1 MTENSKNII
10 SIKNL
15 SFSYNDKE
23 VLSNITLDIPKG
35 VILGLV
41 GPNGGGKTTLLK
53 IMLGLLKGYS
63 GQITVNCQLGN
74 ADHKAHHHKC
84 AGYVPQNI
92 GVNRRF
98 PATVHDVVEMG
109 LYGFHGFR
117 GASREEKQYIDWLL
131 GEVGVRELKDRSIN
145 QISGGQFQ
153 RTFIAR
159 ALVTKP
165 SLLFLD
171 EPLVGVDQSG
181 IMKFVE
187 LILDLKEKL
196 NLTVIFVSHDL
207 DSVKICSDRIA
218 CLNRT
223 IHCHENPEHLTVE
236 QLQQSYACGFE
247 AHMDLDKTLFG
258 NRKNN

>member
-1 MTENSKNII
+1 MMEKDRSII

-15 SFSYNDKE
+15 FFSYSDKE
-23 VLSNITLDIPKG
+23 VLSNINLEIPKG
-35 VILGLV
+35 IILGLV

-63 GQITVNCQLGN
+63 GEVNINCQIGSE
-74 ADHKAHHHKC
+74 DHKSHHHKC

-92 GVNRRF
+92 GINRRF
-98 PATVHDVVEMG
+98 PATVYDVVEMG

-117 GASREEKQYIDWLL
+117 GPSDEEKQYIDWLL
-131 GEVGVRELKDRSIN
+131 GEVGVRDLRNRSIN

-171 EPLVGVDQSG
+171 EPLVGVDQNG
-181 IMKFVE
+181 VLKFVE

-196 NLTVIFVSHDL
+196 NLTVVFVSHDL
-207 DSVKICSDRIA
+207 ESVKICSDRIA

-236 QLQQSYACGFE
+236 QLQQSYPCSYE
-247 AHMDLDKTLFG
+247 AYKDLGNTLRE
-258 NRKNN
+258 NRKNS